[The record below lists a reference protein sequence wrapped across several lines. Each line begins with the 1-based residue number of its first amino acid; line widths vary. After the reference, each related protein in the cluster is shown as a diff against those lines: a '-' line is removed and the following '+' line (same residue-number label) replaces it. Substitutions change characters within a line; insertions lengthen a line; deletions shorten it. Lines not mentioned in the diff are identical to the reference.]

1 MSYGKIDIE
10 DALFGTVFAASAFV
24 TNGIAN
30 IDVLGNDLGAA
41 LWTVQGTDITF
52 AFLLTLVALGGAYL
66 TNRVNESK
74 NTSYE
79 VDTDLANILRGSASI
94 ETYLAVGTALLVLL
108 TGLNIL
114 GVGELVAGTAAFGLA
129 VVAIE
134 SAGYYVISY
143 LG

>member
-1 MSYGKIDIE
+1 MYGKIDIE

-30 IDVLGNDLGAA
+30 IDILGNDLGAA
-41 LWTVQGTDITF
+41 LWTIQGTDITF
-52 AFLLTLVALGGAYL
+52 AFLLTLVALGGAYA
-66 TNRVNESK
+66 TNRVNRSSGK
-74 NTSYE
+74 SYE
-79 VDTDLANILRGSASI
+79 IDTDLANIARGDAPV
-94 ETYLAVGTALLVLL
+94 ETYLAVGTAVLVLL

-114 GVGELVAGTAAFGLA
+114 GVQEIIAGTAAFGLA

>member
-1 MSYGKIDIE
+1 MYGKIDIE

-30 IDVLGNDLGAA
+30 IDILGNDLGAA
-41 LWTVQGTDITF
+41 LWTIQGTDITF
-52 AFLLTLVALGGAYL
+52 AFLLTLVALVGAYA
-66 TNRVNESK
+66 TNRVNRSSGK
-74 NTSYE
+74 SYE
-79 VDTDLANILRGSASI
+79 IDTDLANIARGDAPV
-94 ETYLAVGTALLVLL
+94 ETYLAVGTAVLVLL

-114 GVGELVAGTAAFGLA
+114 GMQEIIAGTAAFGLV
-129 VVAIE
+129 VVAVE

>member
-129 VVAIE
+129 IVAIE